1 MTLFDEERNR
11 KNISEAWV
19 ISFLAKLYQT
29 GQDTSVFREEFESRV
44 INPENKLIFKAL
56 LREPVVLSPVTQERF
71 NLLLEINSPVR
82 S

>member
-1 MTLFDEERNR
+1 MIFDEERNN

-19 ISFLAKLYQT
+19 ISFLAKLYQA

-44 INPENKLIFKAL
+44 INPQNKLIFRAL
-56 LREPVVLSPVTQERF
+56 LRESVILPPATQERF
-71 NLLLEINSPVR
+71 NLLLEINSPAR